1 MKIKTLSEC
10 IFKRH
15 WGITSPFAKIQPN
28 CKWVA
33 NIAKQFST
41 GDFFTPCG
49 SDRQYPNIQ
58 VLYLI
63 KFNKM

>member
-15 WGITSPFAKIQPN
+15 WGITSPFAKKYPN
-28 CKWVA
+28 CKRIA
-33 NIAKQFST
+33 NIARKFST
-41 GDFFTPCG
+41 GDFFTQYG
-49 SDRQYPNIQ
+49 SVRQYPNIQ